1 MTIQEAAELF
11 AYNDWANGRLLACAA
26 ELPPEQWS
34 RDLGGPFPTVLGV
47 VAHVVAA
54 EWIWLR
60 RWQGHSPTVGPPWLA
75 APRQEAVVGA
85 LAEIEAD
92 RAEFLSA
99 LSDPDLGRTIHYTLL
114 DGSTGSLPLATLLQ
128 HTLNHST
135 YHRGQLASMLR
146 RLGTTP
152 PATDLV
158 LHAVQRRRP

>member
-1 MTIQEAAELF
+1 MTTQEAVDLY
-11 AYNDWANGRLLACAA
+11 AYNDWANARLLACAA

-34 RDLGGPFPTVLGV
+34 RDLGGAFPTVLGV
-47 VAHVVAA
+47 VAHIVAA

-60 RWQGHSPTVGPPWLA
+60 RWQGHSPPVGPPWLA
-75 APRQEAVVGA
+75 ALSQDAVEGA

-92 RAEFLSA
+92 RAEFLGA
-99 LSDPDLGRTIHYTLL
+99 LSDSDLEGTIHYTLL
-114 DGSTGSLPLATLLQ
+114 DGSAGSLPLATLLQ

-158 LHAVQRRRP
+158 LHAVQRDP